1 MKQFDQSDLEERH
14 VITPDGI
21 GTLKNYIVD
30 ETGAMT
36 DWLVKF
42 DGVKQRIYKA
52 EQLQEVEE

>member
-1 MKQFDQSDLEERH
+1 MKQFDQSYLEERQ

-21 GTLKNYIVD
+21 GTLKNYIID
-30 ETGAMT
+30 ETGAIT

-42 DGVKQRIYKA
+42 DGVKQRIYKV

>member
-1 MKQFDQSDLEERH
+1 MRQFDQSDLEERQ
-14 VITPDGI
+14 VNTPDGI
-21 GTLKNYIVD
+21 GTLKNYIID
-30 ETGAMT
+30 ESGAIT